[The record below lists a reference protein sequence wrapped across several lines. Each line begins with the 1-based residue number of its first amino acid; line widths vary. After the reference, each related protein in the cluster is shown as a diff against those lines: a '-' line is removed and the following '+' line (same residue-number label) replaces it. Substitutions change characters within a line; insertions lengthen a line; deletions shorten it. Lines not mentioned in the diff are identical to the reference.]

1 MTLAEPL
8 NKKDQNTSQSLPI
21 GGTDSDKF
29 NYKEVWY
36 PLFFLDDLH
45 KDKPNR
51 FTLLEEDLVI
61 WWDKME
67 QQWRVFADMCPHRLA
82 PLSSGRINDHGLLEC
97 PYHGWTFSGKG
108 SCESIPQQP
117 SGEKRHESSRAC
129 VKSYPS
135 AIAHDMLFVY
145 IGNADNAPLT
155 PMPIIEPLT
164 ENEEKWTILKTF
176 RDIPYDALTLLE
188 NVLDAS
194 HVSYTHHGTVG
205 NRKNA
210 APVELEV
217 KTTDRQGFTGFW
229 AEGPRKGRLGSQA
242 TTFIAPNLMW
252 HDLTSKQLGRT
263 MTVVYATPISKGK
276 CRVFALLPFQFA
288 SKIPQFFI
296 KLTPQWYSHLNQNTI
311 LEDDQIFLH
320 YQERYLDK
328 LGGSEKFNKAFYLPT
343 KADLFVSELRK
354 WVIKYNADLFPHQKF
369 PETPNHDQ
377 LIERY
382 YSHTQHCKSCSN
394 ALKNVKKIRFTT
406 LIILGILWSLIPV
419 IFLYIDN
426 LPSGIITIISIINL
440 ISFALYLYLG
450 KLEAKFYHGEKNP
463 SRNK

>member
-45 KDKPNR
+45 KDKPNP

-117 SGEKRHESSRAC
+117 SGEKRHQSSRAC

-229 AEGPRKGRLGSQA
+229 AEGPRKGTLGSQA

-276 CRVFALLPFQFA
+276 CRVFALFPFQFA

-354 WVIKYNADLFPHQKF
+354 WVIKYNADLFPDQKF

-426 LPSGIITIISIINL
+426 LPSGIITIVSIINL